1 MGRFESPRQAQRFLS
16 AHGQIDALFQPRR
29 YKLSSIS
36 CRHARSDACR
46 LWNDYALEMT
56 A

>member
-1 MGRFESPRQAQRFLS
+1 MGRFKLPRQARRFLS
-16 AHGQIDALFQPRR
+16 AHDRINTLFQARR

-36 CRHARSDACR
+36 CRHARSDAFR
-46 LWNDYALEMT
+46 LWNGYTLEMT